1 MLEGRAAERLL
12 QWKTG
17 STLSSTVRTW
27 SMDTAPDMLP
37 AREFSQYLQN
47 GH

>member
-1 MLEGRAAERLL
+1 MLEGRAAERPL

-27 SMDTAPDMLP
+27 SMYTTPDMLS
-37 AREFSQYLQN
+37 ARKSSQNLQN
-47 GH
+47 EH